1 MKTYRFATAILLL
14 GLLSAGA
21 RANPFTVDAFASSI
35 ANPFSTGLSVF
46 AGQTV
51 EVTVAPDDL
60 WNAGPLPRWSNADG
74 LVADLFATGTDES
87 GQAADTQIG
96 QPYGNYTE
104 NGFSAPFGS
113 LVGLIGS
120 EYLLFGTSFSGSA
133 PTAGDLSLIYWDSN
147 YGDNS
152 GSIDVAIRLGD
163 SQSLIAQSV
172 PTPGSLALLG
182 LGMAGLTLVRRRRM
196 G

>member
-1 MKTYRFATAILLL
+1 MATLAFDSLRYARRLREAGGPAIRVPKPQADAQAELMAEAFGFYADNILTKDHFEAVLDARFAQQ
-14 GLLSAGA
+14 
-21 RANPFTVDAFASSI
+21 DAK
-35 ANPFSTGLSVF
+35 
-46 AGQTV
+46 
-51 EVTVAPDDL
+51 
-60 WNAGPLPRWSNADG
+60 
-74 LVADLFATGTDES
+74 
-87 GQAADTQIG
+87 
-96 QPYGNYTE
+96 

-120 EYLLFGTSFSGSA
+120 EYLLFGTSFSGTA